1 MDVGTIVVD
10 DKIEE
15 ADVLVRAVLAEVEM
29 DEEGEGDTAVA
40 AETVMGLRQ
49 GLLLA
54 PQLGTSIWV
63 GVVDR
68 QALVLREVWY
78 LYLRKVDGGGMMTC
92 SLNLF

>member
-1 MDVGTIVVD
+1 MDVGTIVV

-15 ADVLVRAVLAEVEM
+15 ADVLVRAVLVEVEM
-29 DEEGEGDTAVA
+29 DGEGEDDTAVA
-40 AETVMGLRQ
+40 AGTVTGLRQ
-49 GLLLA
+49 DWLLV
-54 PQLGTSIWV
+54 PKLGTSIWL

-78 LYLRKVDGGGMMTC
+78 LYLRKVGGGGMMTC